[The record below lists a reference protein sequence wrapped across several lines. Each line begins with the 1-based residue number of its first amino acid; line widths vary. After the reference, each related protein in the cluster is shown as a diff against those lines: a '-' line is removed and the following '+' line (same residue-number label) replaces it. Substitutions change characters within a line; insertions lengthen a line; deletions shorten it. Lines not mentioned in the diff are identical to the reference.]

1 MPRGRRS
8 DFAPNQYVNWVQAQ
22 PAVNRARH
30 HAASLPLE
38 KALRCFPLTQFM
50 RLQQKNLPREVFLGC
65 AKRQFA
71 EGAFLLQKPPL
82 LQADFRLAK
91 FTRKGA

>member
-1 MPRGRRS
+1 M
-8 DFAPNQYVNWVQAQ
+8 NWVQAQ
-22 PAVNRARH
+22 PAANWARQ

-82 LQADFRLAK
+82 LQSEIWIAK